1 MENSLFKSVYNPDVL
16 SCIANLSNDE
26 VFTPPELANKIIDM
40 LPQELFENPDTT
52 FLDPCCKSGV
62 FLREIAK
69 RLIKGLEEQIPDL
82 ENRIEHIFSKQLFGI
97 AITELTSL
105 LSRRSVY
112 CSKFPS
118 SEFSAYQFPEDKPQG
133 NIIYQRIK
141 HTWKDGKCIYCGAS
155 QSEYDRGAE
164 LETHAYQFIHN
175 LDVKK
180 VFNMKF
186 DVIIGNPPYQMSD
199 GGGEGSS
206 ATPIYDKFVKNAIKL
221 NPRYLT
227 MIIPARWYS
236 GGKGLDN
243 FRDDML
249 NDKHLRIIHDFPET
263 SDCFPGINIRGG
275 VCYFLW
281 NRDQQGNCMVYNHK
295 GNVISS
301 CIERPLLEGDSTT
314 FIRYNEAISILNKV
328 RSFNEETMDKRVQS
342 RLPFGI
348 PSNFENYELIPS
360 NSANIT
366 LFRSDR
372 SKSSQKQ
379 VFIESRYVTKN
390 IAWKDKEKVLVSK
403 ASPGGDEYP
412 HSIISTPLYAGINT
426 VCTET
431 YLIVDFVKNNIE
443 GQNLISYMVT
453 RFFRFMMSLIKNT
466 QNISKGVFAFVP
478 VQDYSK
484 SWTDEELYAK
494 YGLTKDEIARINTEI
509 GKISKELSN
518 IQNTAFGFL
527 GEDTR
532 YDSLYEFVKQMLKNL
547 ISDAEKRNI
556 DILHDEVFAVSRQ
569 PVQFLEHGIQIFIH
583 TVFILMQG
591 ICCKGTV
598 QASCRAEG
606 NTDIQA
612 DLFRLIAFQNF
623 LFCFCHLQR
632 QFRFMF
638 HNKVIFY
645 ENLHTFCIA
654 FAFFQHNADQFC
666 RTHTSQ
672 KTPLGTDTGFFH
684 QQFINR
690 AFDDEF
696 LFFLCYC
703 RFIVFHG
710 PSGNFFST
718 AIKHCRSNAFFHL
731 ALYSDFRI
739 CHFFCTSI
747 VTVCQENL
755 NHCLHI
761 ILQFMSAEDIIN
773 HICIHNYQ
781 NSFSLSS
788 SSVTGPSFTRATFMS
803 AWNTP
808 VATFLI
814 PSVCAFAHSL
824 SNSSVAI
831 SGAAPP
837 L

>member
-26 VFTPPELANKIIDM
+26 VFTPPDLANKIIDM

-69 RLIKGLEEQIPDL
+69 RLIKGLEGQIPDL
-82 ENRIEHIFSKQLFGI
+82 EKRIEHIFSKQLFGI

-118 SEFSAYQFPEDKPQG
+118 SEFSAYQFSEDKPQG

-155 QSEYDRGAE
+155 QSEYDRGVE

-494 YGLTKDEIARINTEI
+494 YGLTDDEIA
-509 GKISKELSN
+509 
-518 IQNTAFGFL
+518 
-527 GEDTR
+527 
-532 YDSLYEFVKQMLKNL
+532 
-547 ISDAEKRNI
+547 
-556 DILHDEVFAVSRQ
+556 
-569 PVQFLEHGIQIFIH
+569 FIESM
-583 TVFILMQG
+583 IRPM
-591 ICCKGTV
+591 
-598 QASCRAEG
+598 E
-606 NTDIQA
+606 
-612 DLFRLIAFQNF
+612 
-623 LFCFCHLQR
+623 
-632 QFRFMF
+632 
-638 HNKVIFY
+638 
-645 ENLHTFCIA
+645 
-654 FAFFQHNADQFC
+654 
-666 RTHTSQ
+666 
-672 KTPLGTDTGFFH
+672 
-684 QQFINR
+684 
-690 AFDDEF
+690 
-696 LFFLCYC
+696 
-703 RFIVFHG
+703 
-710 PSGNFFST
+710 
-718 AIKHCRSNAFFHL
+718 
-731 ALYSDFRI
+731 
-739 CHFFCTSI
+739 
-747 VTVCQENL
+747 
-755 NHCLHI
+755 
-761 ILQFMSAEDIIN
+761 
-773 HICIHNYQ
+773 
-781 NSFSLSS
+781 
-788 SSVTGPSFTRATFMS
+788 
-803 AWNTP
+803 
-808 VATFLI
+808 
-814 PSVCAFAHSL
+814 
-824 SNSSVAI
+824 
-831 SGAAPP
+831 
-837 L
+837 